1 MRTNGSPLYP
11 ANQLDIEL
19 FEKARDVLNR
29 YGRLDKNSVGA
40 AVRTDKGIFIGL
52 DLKSRMTPICAEPGA
67 ISAAYSGGAVNLE
80 SIVAVCMR
88 GGASNIV
95 AISPCGAC
103 RELINFHA
111 PDCRVLFQYEEAWI
125 DVQARELF
133 KYPVIFGLRI
143 SRYRHLRAPAC
154 SVNVRICPNRARGGG
169 GFRLGWCG
177 RGGLRGCA
185 GSRRL

>member
-1 MRTNGSPLYP
+1 MHANGSPLYP
-11 ANQLDIEL
+11 ADQLDIEL

-40 AVRTDKGIFIGL
+40 AVRTEKGIFIGL

-88 GGASNIV
+88 GSASNIV

-111 PDCRVLFQYEEAWI
+111 PDCRVLFQYEETWI
-125 DVQARELF
+125 DAQARELF

-143 SRYRHLRAPAC
+143 SRYRHLGRTT
-154 SVNVRICPNRARGGG
+154 
-169 GFRLGWCG
+169 RLGAF
-177 RGGLRGCA
+177 RGC
-185 GSRRL
+185 SETRLGVSLDRLNPDLSSGVDGWR